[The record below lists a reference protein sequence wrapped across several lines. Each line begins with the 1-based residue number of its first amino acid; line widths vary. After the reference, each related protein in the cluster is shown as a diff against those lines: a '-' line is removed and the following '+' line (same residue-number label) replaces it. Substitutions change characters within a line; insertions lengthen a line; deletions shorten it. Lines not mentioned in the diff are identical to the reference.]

1 MQPRRLYRSI
11 NNRNLAG
18 VCGGLGDYLGI
29 DPTIIRILFV
39 IIALATAVVPTFI
52 VYFILAAVLP
62 EGYTSYGNRPN
73 QQPPYQQQPP
83 QQATYQPPYQQQPG
97 VAQPAGSVQGAIENV
112 VSGVERVGREIG
124 AAIGLNRNA
133 QPGYPPQQPPYQQPG
148 YPQPAPQA
156 QPSTYQGSNQLE
168 NMGTPVTNAPQPQA
182 EAVPIPPAPQPYG
195 GEATRGYGGNPNL
208 GNMGQGGNG
217 NPNPGYG
224 PGNNGHTMSQM
235 HGGAMV
241 LRHNPW
247 AGVLFGLLLVAF
259 LPMLIIAGLHLFGFG
274 AGLIFHGVG
283 FGFHGIGWLLG
294 RILPL
299 FLVGLVIL
307 ALVSHGRRH
316 HRM

>member
-11 NNRNLAG
+11 NNRNIAG
-18 VCGGLGDYLGI
+18 VAGGIGDYLGI
-29 DPTIIRILFV
+29 DPTIIRILLV

-52 VYFILAAVLP
+52 AYFILAAVLP

-83 QQATYQPPYQQQPG
+83 QQQPYQQPQQPPYQQQPG
-97 VAQPAGSVQGAIENV
+97 VAQPSSMQGAIENM

-133 QPGYPPQQPPYQQPG
+133 QPGYPPQQPG
-148 YPQPAPQA
+148 YPQQQGYPQQPQA

-195 GEATRGYGGNPNL
+195 GEAARGYGGNPNL

-217 NPNPGYG
+217 NPG
-224 PGNNGHTMSQM
+224 PGNHGHTMNQM

-241 LRHNPW
+241 MRHNPW
-247 AGVLFGLLLVAF
+247 AGVLLGILLVTF
-259 LPMLIIAGLHLFGFG
+259 VPMLIVAGLHLFGFG
-274 AGLIFHGVG
+274 AGMIFHGVG

-299 FLVGLVIL
+299 FIIGMVIL
-307 ALVSHGRRH
+307 SLVSRGRRH
-316 HRM
+316 RRM